1 VATRSMSS
9 YTLGV
14 TTSLPFAQVVE
25 RVRSAL
31 AAEGFGVLTEI
42 DVQRTLR
49 EKLGAETDPYLI
61 LGACNPPFAQRALEA
76 EPLIGTL
83 LPCNVVVRDVG
94 GSTAIDAIDPEA
106 MLQIAGNPAL
116 LPLALEVRERL
127 WRALAASVEG

>member
-1 VATRSMSS
+1 MSS
-9 YTLGV
+9 YTLG
-14 TTSLPFAQVVE
+14 TKTSLPFAQALE

-49 EKLGAETDPYLI
+49 EKLGAETPSYVI

-83 LPCNVVVRDVG
+83 LPCNVVVRDEAG
-94 GSTAIDAIDPEA
+94 TTLIDAIDPEA
-106 MLQIAGNPAL
+106 MLEIAGNPAL
-116 LPLALEVRERL
+116 TPLALEVRERL
-127 WRALAASVEG
+127 RRALDALVEE